1 MVESRRRLTF
11 ACYNSI
17 ASISVFFLLLLP
29 LIRENKIFSDDREKN
44 KTERE
49 YPKPS
54 IRSFTSASLAEMAEL
69 INTQAT
75 KKKTVTKMTHRLD
88 SVTEPPPTGMLMQ
101 QVKGSTTGEMIE
113 TNYFENREWGN
124 GKLFTR
130 VVTVV
135 TTVSSSVVQV
145 VNNPSHS
152 AIRRTGRLVCTHYQR
167 WELLCAAGRRN
178 DATRLTMGQ
187 RPFRPNATKYGIFR
201 KKQREI

>member
-75 KKKTVTKMTHRLD
+75 KKKLSQK
-88 SVTEPPPTGMLMQ
+88 
-101 QVKGSTTGEMIE
+101 
-113 TNYFENREWGN
+113 
-124 GKLFTR
+124 
-130 VVTVV
+130 
-135 TTVSSSVVQV
+135 
-145 VNNPSHS
+145 
-152 AIRRTGRLVCTHYQR
+152 
-167 WELLCAAGRRN
+167 
-178 DATRLTMGQ
+178 
-187 RPFRPNATKYGIFR
+187 
-201 KKQREI
+201 